1 MQWSPDRHGQ
11 WAQMAGLTTHGGCGQ
26 RSLWQQTPA
35 PLLLLFKLILHLEK
49 GQLGQVFRND
59 LLVLT

>member
-1 MQWSPDRHGQ
+1 MVTRQPQTMGIDG
-11 WAQMAGLTTHGGCGQ
+11 WAHYTWWVWPQ